1 MSRIFITGS
10 TDGLGL
16 LAARRLLD
24 EGHDVVLHAR
34 TPQRAADLRARVPQS
49 SDVVVG
55 DLSTF
60 AAITDVAAQVN
71 DLGRF
76 DAVIHNAGIA
86 YNDPGRTE
94 TEDGITTMFA
104 VNVAAPYLL
113 TALVT
118 RPERLVYLSSGMHRG
133 ADASLDD
140 PQWTSRRWSATR
152 AYSDSKAHLTS
163 LALAVARLWPDV
175 LVNAVDPGW
184 VPTKMGGPG
193 ASDDLDLGSLTQ
205 AWLAVSDDPAA
216 TVTGGYFHHQQLQQP
231 DSATTGT
238 QTQDALLAY
247 CRGLTGV
254 ELPSAP

>member
-16 LAARRLLD
+16 LAAHRLLD
-24 EGHDVVLHAR
+24 QGHDVVLHAR
-34 TPQRAADLRARVPQS
+34 TSQRTADVRARVPQA

-60 AAITDVAAQVN
+60 AAITDVAARVN
-71 DLGRF
+71 ELGRF

-86 YNDPGRTE
+86 YNDPRRIE
-94 TEDGITTMFA
+94 TDDGITTMFA
-104 VNVAAPYLL
+104 VNVIAPYLL

-118 RPERLVYLSSGMHRG
+118 RPARLVYLSSGMHRG
-133 ADASLDD
+133 ADASLAD
-140 PQWTSRRWSATR
+140 PQWTSRRWSATQ
-152 AYSDSKAHLTS
+152 AYSASKAHLTS

-175 LVNAVDPGW
+175 LANAVDPGW

-216 TVTGGYFHHQQLQQP
+216 TVTGGYFHHQRLQRP
-231 DSATTGT
+231 DPATTEA

-247 CRGLTGV
+247 CRDLTGTGF
-254 ELPSAP
+254 PRSS

>member
-16 LAARRLLD
+16 LAARRLVSQ
-24 EGHDVVLHAR
+24 GHQVVLHAR
-34 TPQRAADLRARVPQS
+34 TPQRAADVNARFPHTG
-49 SDVVVG
+49 DVVVG

-60 AAITDVAAQVN
+60 AATTEVAAQAN
-71 DLGRF
+71 ELGRF

-86 YNDPGRTE
+86 YNDPRRTE

-104 VNVAAPYLL
+104 VNVVAPYLL
-113 TALVT
+113 TALIT
-118 RPERLVYLSSGMHRG
+118 PPTRLVYLSSGMHRG

-140 PQWTSRRWSATR
+140 PQWTSRRWSATL

-163 LALAVARLWPDV
+163 LALAVARRWPHV
-175 LVNAVDPGW
+175 LTNAVDPGW
-184 VPTKMGGPG
+184 VPTKMGGPS
-193 ASDDLDLGSLTQ
+193 APDDLELGALTQ
-205 AWLAVSDDPAA
+205 TWLAVSDEPAA

-231 DSATTGT
+231 DPATTAP

-247 CRGLTGV
+247 CRDLTGV
-254 ELPSAP
+254 ALPSTS

>member
-16 LAARRLLD
+16 LAARRLFD
-24 EGHDVVLHAR
+24 QGHDVVLHAR
-34 TPQRAADLRARVPQS
+34 TPQRAADVKARVPQV

-60 AAITDVAAQVN
+60 AATTDVAAQVN
-71 DLGRF
+71 ELGRF

-86 YNDPGRTE
+86 YNDPSRTE
-94 TEDGITTMFA
+94 TDDGITTMYA
-104 VNVAAPYLL
+104 VNVIGRYLL
-113 TALVT
+113 TALIE
-118 RPERLVYLSSGMHRG
+118 RPARLVYLSSGMHRG
-133 ADASLDD
+133 ADASLED
-140 PQWTSRRWSATR
+140 PQWTSRRWSATQ

-163 LALAVARLWPDV
+163 LALAVARLWPHV

-184 VPTKMGGPG
+184 VPTKMGGSG

-216 TVTGGYFHHQQLQQP
+216 TVTGGYFHHQRRQRP
-231 DSATTGT
+231 DPATTDT

-247 CRGLTGV
+247 CRDLTGV

>member
-24 EGHDVVLHAR
+24 QRHDVVLHAR
-34 TPQRAADLRARVPQS
+34 TPQRAADVKAHVPQAAH
-49 SDVVVG
+49 VVVG

-60 AAITDVAAQVN
+60 TGAKDVAGQVN
-71 DLGRF
+71 ELGRF

-86 YNDPGRTE
+86 YNDPRRTE
-94 TEDGITTMFA
+94 TDDGITTMFA
-104 VNVAAPYLL
+104 VNVMAPYLL
-113 TALVT
+113 TALIT
-118 RPERLVYLSSGMHRG
+118 PPARLVYLSSGMHRG

-140 PQWTSRRWSATR
+140 PQWTSRRWSPTQ

-163 LALAVARLWPDV
+163 LTLAVARLWPDV
-175 LVNAVDPGW
+175 LANAVDPGW

-205 AWLAVSDDPAA
+205 AWLAASDDPAA
-216 TVTGGYFHHQQLQQP
+216 TVTGAYFHHQRPQRP
-231 DSATTGT
+231 DPATTDP

-247 CRGLTGV
+247 CRDLSGV
-254 ELPSAP
+254 TLPTAP

>member
-24 EGHDVVLHAR
+24 QGHDVVLHAR
-34 TPQRAADLRARVPQS
+34 TPQRAADVKARVPQAGN
-49 SDVVVG
+49 VVVG

-60 AAITDVAAQVN
+60 AATTDVAAQVN
-71 DLGRF
+71 ELGRF

-86 YNDPGRTE
+86 YNDPSRTE
-94 TEDGITTMFA
+94 TDDGITTMYA
-104 VNVAAPYLL
+104 VNVIGPYLL
-113 TALVT
+113 TALIE
-118 RPERLVYLSSGMHRG
+118 RPARLVYLSSGMHRG
-133 ADASLDD
+133 ADASLED
-140 PQWTSRRWSATR
+140 PQWTSRRWSATQ

-163 LALAVARLWPDV
+163 LALAVARLWPHV

-184 VPTKMGGPG
+184 VPTKMGGSG

-216 TVTGGYFHHQQLQQP
+216 TVTGGYFHHQRRQRP
-231 DSATTGT
+231 DPATTDT
-238 QTQDALLAY
+238 PTQDALLAY
-247 CRGLTGV
+247 CRDLTGV

>member
-16 LAARRLLD
+16 LAARRLV
-24 EGHDVVLHAR
+24 GHGHQVVLHAR
-34 TPQRAADLRARVPQS
+34 TPQRAVDVNAGFSQAQ
-49 SDVVVG
+49 DVVVG

-60 AAITDVAAQVN
+60 ASTTDVAAQVN
-71 DLGRF
+71 ELGRF

-86 YNDPGRTE
+86 YNDPRRTE
-94 TEDGITTMFA
+94 TDDGITTMFA
-104 VNVAAPYLL
+104 VNVMAPYLL

-118 RPERLVYLSSGMHRG
+118 RPARLVYLSSGMHRG

-140 PQWTSRRWSATR
+140 PQWRSRRWSATR

-163 LALAVARLWPDV
+163 LALAMARLWPDV
-175 LVNAVDPGW
+175 LANAVDPGW

-193 ASDDLDLGSLTQ
+193 ASDDLDLGAGTQ

-216 TVTGGYFHHQQLQQP
+216 TVTGRYFHHQQFEQP
-231 DSATTGT
+231 DPATTEP

-247 CRGLTGV
+247 CRDLTGV
-254 ELPSAP
+254 DLPSAP